1 MTTRISDA
9 LRNQVK
15 QRAGDKCEY
24 CLIADNRSAKHHQVD
39 HVYAEKHGTPTTL
52 PNLCLSCYYCNHYKG
67 SDLCSIDPLTGAIV
81 NLFHPRNDRWEDHFS
96 ITNAVINGKTAVGR
110 VTVEL
115 LQMNAL
121 DRVAER
127 QILTRLGEYP

>member
-1 MTTRISDA
+1 MTTHISDA
-9 LRNQVK
+9 LRRQVT
-15 QRAGDKCEY
+15 QRAANQCEY
-24 CLIADNRSAKHHQVD
+24 CIILDTRSAKHHEVD
-39 HVYAEKHGTPTTL
+39 HIYAEKHNAPTTL

-96 ITNAVINGKTAVGR
+96 LTNAFISGKTAVGR

-115 LQMNAL
+115 LQVNAP

-127 QILTRLGEYP
+127 QVLIRLGEYP